1 VAVSVEFRPPVGPPG
16 GPTIA
21 CRSCSDFLKPQMFGS
36 SCCSRPQSSAA
47 IASRT
52 VLSDANKYAHGR
64 TRLIVLRG
72 HDHILACT
80 LCVWR
85 PCNPSIGVRP
95 TQNLAERTHVTA
107 CSQRGEGAA
116 AAVIAA
122 PRGTRDGGTAFQERR
137 SRREGPSA
145 YQVIGWNQR
154 EARATPTSQTAPWWL
169 AFPFLR

>member
-1 VAVSVEFRPPVGPPG
+1 VGPPCG
-16 GPTIA
+16 LTILS
-21 CRSCSDFLKPQMFGS
+21 RSRSDFLTSQMS
-36 SCCSRPQSSAA
+36 APSCCSRSQSSAA

-52 VLSDANKYAHGR
+52 VLSDANKYAR
-64 TRLIVLRG
+64 DRVDLIAILG
-72 HDHILACT
+72 QDHILACT